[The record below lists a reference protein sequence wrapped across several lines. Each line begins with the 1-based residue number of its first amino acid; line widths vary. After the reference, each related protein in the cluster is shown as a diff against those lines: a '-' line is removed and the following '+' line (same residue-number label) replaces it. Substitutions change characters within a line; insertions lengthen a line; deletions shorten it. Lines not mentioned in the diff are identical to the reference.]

1 MTKPQLTGLALIL
14 GLSAFNLQHS
24 LGQQTSEVEVH
35 EAADLVVFAESVRT
49 CDPSM
54 TKAEAVAVV
63 DGRYAFVGSDA
74 DAKKWIGP
82 QTQVIKLDESTLT
95 PGLCDSHLHFL
106 GLGEA
111 LQNLDLSDCQSWAEV
126 IELVEDAARLQP
138 EGTWIV
144 GRGWHQSKWK
154 NLPAESVEGY
164 PVHDLMSEATK
175 KHPVVLTHASGHALF
190 ANKLA
195 MDIAGVTAD
204 TSDPAGGEILRNSLG
219 EPVGVFRE
227 NAQGLIRRAQQRSSK
242 KLDEQARE
250 DQMLRQIELA
260 GEECLKHGITS
271 VHDAGS
277 SFSTADR
284 FRQFAAESKLP
295 VRVTMMIRTSA
306 DELRR
311 KMPGHR
317 WVELEECMFTV
328 RSVKIS
334 ADGAL
339 GPHGAWLLAPYSDL
353 VNKVGLNTVP
363 MDTVREIA
371 KLCKDQQWQLC
382 VHAIGD
388 RANRE
393 VLDIYE
399 DVLGEAAGN
408 DHRWR
413 IEHAQHLSEEDIP
426 RFGKL
431 GVIPAMQANH
441 CTSDAIFVPARL
453 GQRRSA
459 TGAYVWRSLIDSGA
473 IIPNGTDAPVE
484 RVDPRPSLFA
494 SVTRKLKNG
503 AVFYPE
509 QCMTREEMLW
519 SYTLWPAKAGFHE
532 ENVGSIEVGKLADFV
547 AWDQDLLTCN
557 TDDLLTA
564 EVQQVW
570 LQGNSVFKREAQK

>member
-1 MTKPQLTGLALIL
+1 MMKSPKIFQAVLLLTLLFSFSAYGQSASQTRDVKP
-14 GLSAFNLQHS
+14 
-24 LGQQTSEVEVH
+24 
-35 EAADLVVFAESVRT
+35 ADLVVYAQAVRT
-49 CDPSM
+49 CDLSM
-54 TKAEAVAVV
+54 TEAQAIAIA
-63 DGRYAFVGSDA
+63 DGRYVYVGDQSGA
-74 DAKKWIGP
+74 QEWIGSK
-82 QTQVIKLDESTLT
+82 TQVVKLPTSTLT
-95 PGLCDSHLHFL
+95 PGFCDSHLHFL

-111 LQNLDLSDCQSWAEV
+111 LQNLDLNDCQSWAEV
-126 IELVEDAARLQP
+126 IELVKDAARIQP

-154 NLPAESVEGY
+154 DLPAESVEGY
-164 PVHDLMSEATK
+164 PVHNLMSEATQ

-227 NAQGLIRRAQQRSSK
+227 NAQGLIRRAQQRSSQ
-242 KLDEQARE
+242 KLNEQARL
-250 DQMLRQIELA
+250 DQVLQQIELA
-260 GEECLKHGITS
+260 GQECLRHGITS

-277 SFSTADR
+277 SFITAER
-284 FRQFAAESKLP
+284 FRQFASEGKLP

-306 DELRR
+306 NELRR
-311 KMPGHR
+311 KMPSHR
-317 WVELEECMFTV
+317 WIELEDSRFTV

-371 KLCKDQQWQLC
+371 QLCKEQQWQLC

-388 RANRE
+388 RANQE

-399 DVLGEAAGN
+399 EVLGDEVKS

-413 IEHAQHLSEEDIP
+413 IEHAQHLAESDIS
-426 RFGKL
+426 RFGQM

-441 CTSDAIFVPARL
+441 CTSDAIFVPTRL
-453 GQRRSA
+453 GERRSA

-484 RVDPRPSLFA
+484 RVDPRASLFA
-494 SVTRKLKNG
+494 SVTRQLKNG
-503 AVFYPE
+503 AAFYPE

-519 SYTLWPAKAGFHE
+519 SYTLWPAKAAFHE
-532 ENVGSIEVGKLADFV
+532 EQVGSIEVGKFADFV
-547 AWDQDLLTCN
+547 AWDRDLLSCKAE
-557 TDDLLTA
+557 DLLTA

-570 LQGNSVFKREAQK
+570 LQGATVFKPGE